1 MITNALNRHEAIL
14 TPDWELPPNVHA
26 AVTTREFGNLAV
38 HVGDDPAAVL
48 LRRRQ
53 LQRSLKLPTAVTW
66 LQQQHTNRVLR
77 WPFKSAVAD
86 AVYSDLPQSV
96 CAVLTADCLPILC
109 CSDDGKEI
117 AAVHAGWRGL
127 ADGVLQNALANFKT
141 PAANIRIWIG
151 PSIGASA
158 FEVGDDVRDAF
169 VTRCSFHAKYFL
181 SHADKWLAD
190 LASIAEAECLRAGLN
205 NITKSDE
212 CTVGNNTSWYSW
224 RKEKAAAR
232 FASIIWRN

>member
-1 MITNALNRHEAIL
+1 MNASNRHEAIL
-14 TPDWELPPNVHA
+14 TPDWKLPPNIHA
-26 AVTTREFGNLAV
+26 AVTTKEFGNLAV

-48 LRRRQ
+48 LRRRK
-53 LQRSLKLPTAVTW
+53 LQRLLKLPAAVTW

-86 AVYSDLPQSV
+86 AAYSNSPKSV

-109 CSDDGKEI
+109 CSDDGKET

-127 ADGVLQNALANFKT
+127 ANGVVQNALASFKT

-151 PSIGASA
+151 PSIGATA
-158 FEVGDDVRDAF
+158 FEVGDDVRDTF
-169 VTRCSFHAKYFL
+169 VARHSSNAEYFL
-181 SHADKWLAD
+181 SYSGKWLAD
-190 LASIAEAECLRAGLN
+190 LASIAEAECLRMGVK
-205 NITKSDE
+205 NITKSSE
-212 CTVGNNTSWYSW
+212 CTVHNNTSWYSW
-224 RKEKAAAR
+224 RRDKAAAR

>member
-1 MITNALNRHEAIL
+1 MNVSSQPDGIIV
-14 TPDWELPPNVHA
+14 PDWELPPNVHA
-26 AVTTREFGNLAV
+26 AVTTRGFGNLAV

-48 LRRRQ
+48 LRRRL

-66 LQQQHTNRVLR
+66 LQQQHTNGVLR

-86 AVYSDLPQSV
+86 AAYSDLPQSV
-96 CAVLTADCLPILC
+96 CAVLTADCLPVLC
-109 CSDDGKEI
+109 CSDDGNEI

-127 ADGVLQNALANFKT
+127 VCGVLQNALASFKT

-169 VTRCSFHAKYFL
+169 VARHSSNTKYFL
-181 SHADKWLAD
+181 SHSGKWLAD
-190 LASIAEAECLRAGLN
+190 LASIAADECSRSGVMD
-205 NITKSDE
+205 ITKSAE
-212 CTVGNNTSWYSW
+212 CTVGNNTNWYSW